1 MTVALGSL
9 ESGRGGYV
17 QDATGGI
24 AVYLDGT
31 QAVPIAAGRRVRL
44 QGTMDERYGQRT
56 LRVAAS
62 SIEVG
67 EEDDARRLD
76 VVIRTA
82 AGASLGELLDNLGA
96 LEGVRSAAV
105 AE

>member
-1 MTVALGSL
+1 M
-9 ESGRGGYV
+9 E
-17 QDATGGI
+17 
-24 AVYLDGT
+24 
-31 QAVPIAAGRRVRL
+31 
-44 QGTMDERYGQRT
+44 
-56 LRVAAS
+56 

-76 VVIRTA
+76 VVIKTA
-82 AGASLGELLDNLGA
+82 AEASLGELLDNLGA